1 MHFSLLT
8 NFLNQILIFINS
20 LILNFPHIFLCETEN
35 STPEKITLNRKSES
49 NYCSIN
55 LCHLMTTKQAQ
66 LIQIE
71 TNRNC
76 IIVLVDCS

>member
-1 MHFSLLT
+1 MI
-8 NFLNQILIFINS
+8 FLNS
-20 LILNFPHIFLCETEN
+20 LILNFPHVFFRFETKN